1 MRGGVS
7 DKQVALDNCPVPK
20 KDSAI
25 SQKRKHINEG
35 QETVPMQT
43 SRREQKSAAIIHK
56 AVLTIS
62 TEEIQYMFSKAPIS
76 QIPLLG
82 NLLSDAVQTS
92 HHWRMERSLGEPT
105 TDCLTTMVP
114 KDPTQDI
121 SITLW
126 VGAETGDQ
134 MTNVF
139 KLGPT
144 WSSLPSH
151 L

>member
-1 MRGGVS
+1 MRGGIS

-20 KDSAI
+20 KDLAI
-25 SQKRKHINEG
+25 SQKRKHIDEG
-35 QETVPMQT
+35 QETVPIQT

-56 AVLTIS
+56 ALLTTS

-105 TDCLTTMVP
+105 TDCLTTMIP
-114 KDPTQDI
+114 KDPT
-121 SITLW
+121 
-126 VGAETGDQ
+126 
-134 MTNVF
+134 
-139 KLGPT
+139 
-144 WSSLPSH
+144 
-151 L
+151 

>member
-1 MRGGVS
+1 MRGGIP
-7 DKQVALDNCPVPK
+7 DKQVALDNCSVPK

-25 SQKRKHINEG
+25 SQKRKHVDEG
-35 QETVPMQT
+35 QETITIQT
-43 SRREQKSAAIIHK
+43 SRREQKSAAIINK
-56 AVLTIS
+56 ASLTIS
-62 TEEIQYMFSKAPIS
+62 TEEIQYMFLKAPIS

-105 TDCLTTMVP
+105 TDCLTTMIP

-126 VGAETGDQ
+126 VGPETGDQ
-134 MTNVF
+134 MINIF
-139 KLGPT
+139 KLRPT
-144 WSSLPSH
+144 
-151 L
+151 